1 MRPSAKMDSG
11 PGRFPGGTEIA
22 AVQAEQ
28 IRHVLVVGAG
38 LGGLRT
44 VEALRSNGYDGR
56 ISLVGAE
63 RHLPY
68 DRPPLSKQL
77 LAGTWEAD
85 RVTLRAADGYDD
97 LGIRTYLGT
106 RAVGWQPGRVE
117 LDDGATL
124 HADAVVVATGVV
136 ARTLPGLPDT
146 AHTLRT
152 LDDSLALR
160 TALDEASSLAVVGA
174 GFVGAEVASAARD
187 RGIDVTVLEA
197 LSVPFARALGE
208 QLGGLCGRLLVESGA
223 RLRTGVGIEGFDG
236 DTLLLADGD
245 RVTADVTLV
254 GIGAEPQLGWLSGSG
269 IDVTRGLVCD
279 AAGRVEGIDGLWAV
293 GDVAAWWDD
302 VLDRPVRREHW
313 TSTVEQAAI
322 VGATIAG
329 GEPPAAGVPYFWSDQ
344 FGLKVQLFGRPEP
357 ATRHVALHGDGLD
370 GGPVKGTVVG
380 LLRDDTLVAV
390 AGFGA
395 ARRVARYRALVGAGA
410 SVAEVEEMARSL
422 A

>member
-1 MRPSAKMDSG
+1 M
-11 PGRFPGGTEIA
+11 
-22 AVQAEQ
+22 QAEQ

-63 RHLPY
+63 EHLPY

-77 LAGTWEAD
+77 LAGTWDAD
-85 RVTLRAADGYDD
+85 RVTLRAADAYDD
-97 LGIRTYLGT
+97 LGVRTYLGT
-106 RAVGWQPGRVE
+106 RATGWQPGRVE

-124 HADAVVVATGVV
+124 HADAIVVATGVV
-136 ARTLPGLPDT
+136 ARRLPDQPDGV
-146 AHTLRT
+146 HTLRT

-160 TALDEASSLAVVGA
+160 TALDTASSLVIVGA
-174 GFVGAEVASAARD
+174 GFVGAEVAANARD

-208 QLGGLCGRLLVESGA
+208 ELGGLCARLLVESGA
-223 RLRTGVGIEGFDG
+223 RLRTGVGIEGFDDSG
-236 DTLLLADGD
+236 GLMLADGD
-245 RVTADVTLV
+245 RVAADVTLV
-254 GIGAEPQLGWLSGSG
+254 GIGGEPRLDWLSDSG

-279 AAGRVEGIDGLWAV
+279 AGGRVEGVDGLWAV

-302 VLDRPVRREHW
+302 VLGRHARREHW
-313 TSTVEQAAI
+313 TNTVEQAAV
-322 VGATIAG
+322 VGAAIAG
-329 GEPPAAGVPYFWSDQ
+329 GEPPAASVPYFWSDQ

-357 ATRHVALHGDGLD
+357 ATRHIPLHGDGLD

-395 ARRVARYRALVGAGA
+395 ARRVARYRALVGDGAGIR
-410 SVAEVEEMARSL
+410 EVEEMAASL

>member
-1 MRPSAKMDSG
+1 M
-11 PGRFPGGTEIA
+11 
-22 AVQAEQ
+22 QAEQ
-28 IRHVLVVGAG
+28 VRHVLVVGAG

-63 RHLPY
+63 EHLPY

-77 LAGTWEAD
+77 LAGTWDAD
-85 RVTLRAADGYDD
+85 RVALRAADAYDD
-97 LGIRTYLGT
+97 LGVRAYLGT
-106 RAVGWQPGRVE
+106 RATGWQPGRVE

-136 ARTLPGLPDT
+136 ARRLPDQPDT
-146 AHTLRT
+146 VHTLRT

-160 TALDEASSLAVVGA
+160 AALDTASSLTIVGA
-174 GFVGAEVASAARD
+174 GFVGAEVASNARD

-197 LSVPFARALGE
+197 LPVPFARALGE
-208 QLGGLCGRLLVESGA
+208 DLGGLCARLLVESGA
-223 RLRTGVGIEGFDG
+223 RLRTGVGIDGFDDSG
-236 DTLLLADGD
+236 ALLLADGD

-254 GIGAEPQLGWLSGSG
+254 GIGGEPRLDWLSGSG

-279 AAGRVEGIDGLWAV
+279 ASGRVDGADGLWAV

-302 VLDRPVRREHW
+302 VLGRPTRREHW
-313 TSTVEQAAI
+313 TNTVEQAAA
-322 VGATIAG
+322 VGAAIAG
-329 GEPPAAGVPYFWSDQ
+329 GEPPAPTVPYFWSDQ

-357 ATRHVALHGDGLD
+357 ATRHVTLHGDGLD

-395 ARRVARYRALVGAGA
+395 ARRVARYRALVGSGA
-410 SVAEVEEMARSL
+410 TIGEVEEMAATL